1 MTQSGF
7 NKPLT
12 AWHPEQP
19 PQLAS
24 QPAEKS
30 SDAPRLERKQ
40 QQVEE
45 LSGAAMRAEAGIR
58 NLRFRGRRLEIDGKA
73 YPVRVPHLLTDL
85 ERDDFPS
92 FRGAAD
98 GIALRL
104 QHNDRRLHERLKPA
118 APIARL
124 VFEMLEQLRV
134 ESLVEDHHPGVR
146 ANLKH
151 RFSAWSAQFHATGQ
165 TENHIGLMLYTLTQ
179 MTWALLSGNPV
190 SEESEM
196 LIEAPRVSLGRQIG
210 AHFGLLRRTRHDQQ
224 AFAEHALAIAAV
236 IQDMIDTLNQ
246 EMALNEERDASEISE
261 NSHQNFSL
269 LLELEG
275 EDGELGGQSVAASGR
290 ELAEAAPAYR
300 IFSTQYDR
308 VLQAG
313 KLVRAE
319 LLKDLRET
327 LDTRIRAQG
336 LNVPRLARKLA
347 RILSAPERDGWE
359 FGLEE
364 GRLDARRLSRLVT
377 TPGYRQLFRQER
389 HQPHSNCL
397 VTFLIDNS
405 GSMKAHIESIAMLV
419 DVFSRALEQAGAS
432 TEVLGFT
439 TGHWNGGRPMKQWL
453 GRGKPANPGRL
464 NELNHIVYKD
474 ADTPWRRARTSMA
487 ALLKP
492 DLFREGVDGE
502 ALLWTL
508 SRLQARREERRIV
521 IVISD
526 GCPMDS
532 ATLHSNSDD
541 VLDTHLRQVVGQIE
555 ARGDMELYAL
565 GVGLDLS
572 TYYRHQL
579 QLDLEHR
586 LDNAVFDEVLQLIA
600 RGRRR

>member
-19 PQLAS
+19 PQLAP
-24 QPAEKS
+24 QVPEVS

-40 QQVEE
+40 QQMEE
-45 LSGAAMRAEAGIR
+45 LSGAAMRAQSGIR
-58 NLRFRGRRLEIDGKA
+58 NLRFRGRRLEVDSRA
-73 YPVRVPHLLTDL
+73 YPVRVPHLLTDPV
-85 ERDDFPS
+85 RDDFRS

-104 QHNDRRLHERLKPA
+104 QHNDRRLHDHLKPG

-134 ESLVEDHHPGVR
+134 ESLVDDHHPGVR
-146 ANLKH
+146 SNLKH
-151 RFSAWSAQFHATGQ
+151 RFSAWSAQFHASGQ
-165 TENHIGLMLYTLTQ
+165 TENHIGLMLYTLAQ
-179 MTWALLSGNPV
+179 MTWALLSGNPA
-190 SEESEM
+190 SEATEM

-210 AHFGLLRRTRHDQQ
+210 AHFGLLRKTRHDQQ

-236 IQDMIDTLNQ
+236 IQDMIDALNQ
-246 EMALNEERDASEISE
+246 AMALNEERDASEISE

-275 EDGELGGQSVAASGR
+275 EDGEPGGQSAATSGR
-290 ELAEAAPAYR
+290 EQTENAAEYR

-308 VLQAG
+308 VVQAG
-313 KLVRAE
+313 RLVRPE
-319 LLKDLRET
+319 LLTNLREK

-336 LNVPRLARKLA
+336 LNIPRLARKLA

-389 HQPHSNCL
+389 DHPKSHCL
-397 VTFLIDNS
+397 VTFVIDNS

-432 TEVLGFT
+432 TEVLGYT

-464 NELNHIVYKD
+464 NELNHIVYKA
-474 ADTPWRRARTSMA
+474 ADVPWRRARASMA

-508 SRLQARREERRIV
+508 ARMQARREDRRIV

-532 ATLHSNSDD
+532 ATLHANSDD
-541 VLDTHLRQVVGQIE
+541 LLDVHLRQVAEQIE

-579 QLDLEHR
+579 QLDLDHG

-600 RGRRR
+600 RQNPR

>member
-1 MTQSGF
+1 
-7 NKPLT
+7 
-12 AWHPEQP
+12 
-19 PQLAS
+19 
-24 QPAEKS
+24 
-30 SDAPRLERKQ
+30 
-40 QQVEE
+40 
-45 LSGAAMRAEAGIR
+45 
-58 NLRFRGRRLEIDGKA
+58 
-73 YPVRVPHLLTDL
+73 
-85 ERDDFPS
+85 
-92 FRGAAD
+92 
-98 GIALRL
+98 
-104 QHNDRRLHERLKPA
+104 
-118 APIARL
+118 
-124 VFEMLEQLRV
+124 MLEQLRV

-146 ANLKH
+146 ANLAH
-151 RFSAWSAQFHATGQ
+151 RFRAWSAQFHASGQ

-210 AHFGLLRRTRHDQQ
+210 AHFGLLRRTRHCQQ
-224 AFAEHALAIAAV
+224 AFAEHALAIATV
-236 IQDMIDTLNQ
+236 IQDMIDALNQ
-246 EMALNEERDASEISE
+246 EMALNEERDASDISD
-261 NSHQNFSL
+261 NSHQKFSL

-275 EDGELGGQSVAASGR
+275 DDGELSGQSAAASER
-290 ELAEAAPAYR
+290 EHTDDADNYR
-300 IFSTQYDR
+300 VFTTQYDR

-313 KLVRAE
+313 KLVRSE
-319 LLKDLRET
+319 RLTELRER
-327 LDTRIRAQG
+327 LDSRIRAQG

-347 RILSAPERDGWE
+347 RMLSAPERDGWE

-364 GRLDARRLSRLVT
+364 GCLDARRLSRLVT

-389 HQPHSNCL
+389 LLPRSNSL

-405 GSMKAHIESIAMLV
+405 GSMKAHTESITMLV

-432 TEVLGFT
+432 TEVLGFS

-464 NELNHIVYKD
+464 NELNHVVYKD
-474 ADTPWRRARTSMA
+474 ADTPWRRARASMA
-487 ALLKP
+487 ALLKA

-508 SRLQARREERRIV
+508 GRMQTRREARRII

-532 ATLHSNSDD
+532 ATLHANNGDL
-541 VLDTHLRQVVGQIE
+541 LDAHLRQVVSQIE

-572 TYYRHQL
+572 SYYRHSL
-579 QLDLEHR
+579 ALDIEQR

-600 RGRRR
+600 RGPLR